1 MEGLWVPGPDHRGA
15 WEGPVPHTPPS
26 LVKDFLLKGPRK
38 CSWVDPRGHSSCPGS
53 LEVTCV

>member
-1 MEGLWVPGPDHRGA
+1 MGPGAGPQGGLGRACSSH
-15 WEGPVPHTPPS
+15 PPS